1 MRVPPGKSKTNYLR
15 MKNVFLLLLLVF
27 ASFQLSTGLVS
38 AQTPS
43 EILKRMDEVLLQAGD
58 QTSNVRMVMVDRNGN
73 ERIREA
79 TIWQKGG
86 EKRLFRFT
94 SPASEAGIAFLSL
107 PDDLMYLYL
116 PAFGRERRIAAH
128 LKNQNFAGTDFTYE
142 DLEVRR
148 YSETFSG
155 TILRQEG
162 NLIVMEL
169 RPLPG
174 IISDYSRTIVSVNRT
189 NFLPEKTEAFDRGG
203 NLVKSAVYS
212 WVRRDGFWYPQEI
225 HMRDLR
231 RGSSTRML
239 MTEVRFNTNLS
250 DQIFTVRNLTRF

>member
-1 MRVPPGKSKTNYLR
+1 MKKSQLLL
-15 MKNVFLLLLLVF
+15 FLLF
-27 ASFQLSTGLVS
+27 AGIFLSSGTLT
-38 AQTPS
+38 ALTPT
-43 EILKRMDEVLLQAGD
+43 EILRRMDEVMFQPDD
-58 QTSNVRMVMVDRNGN
+58 QTSNARMVMVDRNGN
-73 ERIREA
+73 ERVREA

-107 PDDLMYLYL
+107 PNDLMYLYL

-142 DLEVRR
+142 DLEVRK
-148 YSETFSG
+148 YAETFSG

-174 IISDYSRTIVSVNRT
+174 ITSDYSRTVVTLNRS
-189 NFLPEKTEAFDRGG
+189 NFLPEKTEAYDRGG
-203 NLVKSAVYS
+203 NLVKSATHT
-212 WVRRDGFWYPQEI
+212 WARQGEFWFPQEI

-231 RGSSTRML
+231 RGSSTRMI
-239 MTEVRFNTNLS
+239 MRNVRFNTNLS
-250 DQIFTVRNLTRF
+250 DQIFTVRNLTSF